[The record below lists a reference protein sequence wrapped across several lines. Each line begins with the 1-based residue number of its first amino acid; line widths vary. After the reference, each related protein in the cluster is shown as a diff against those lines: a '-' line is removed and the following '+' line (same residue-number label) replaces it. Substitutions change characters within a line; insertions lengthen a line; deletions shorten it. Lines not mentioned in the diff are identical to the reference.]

1 MRGLGLPARAVANL
15 ALSAYSLDLG
25 CRPALTTRRARHTDE
40 PPAASGGLPR
50 TQDGQHAK
58 RMLHDLSLALDE
70 TGLANFAFL
79 LRLASNWPHF
89 NRNINIDD

>member
-1 MRGLGLPARAVANL
+1 
-15 ALSAYSLDLG
+15 
-25 CRPALTTRRARHTDE
+25 
-40 PPAASGGLPR
+40 LPR

-58 RMLHDLSLALDE
+58 RILHDLSLALDE
-70 TGLANFAFL
+70 TGLANFALL